1 MEDPNP
7 TPEIFYT
14 CMYCNRDFKHKPQYS
29 EHIISCKFIKNRTR
43 ERNTVLDLTDD
54 EIPNNRMLY
63 ELVKHFA
70 QKCDVLETK
79 VKKLQDAARRDK
91 RKIDIIQYL
100 NTNYIPVTTYRKW
113 YRAIEVKKE
122 HLDITIDRNIIS
134 GVCGL
139 IQDVLQSETI
149 HNLPIAAF
157 SHKHNV
163 FYMYELKNPEEP
175 KGTWNMMTE
184 DAINT
189 LFDTL
194 SHKISR
200 AYNKW
205 EATMPE
211 DESEEIEN
219 KKNYYKS
226 KILGLSIC
234 DDTKYRRF
242 TNWLFNHLKKNIKS
256 ITEYEFD

>member
-1 MEDPNP
+1 MDPNP

-14 CMYCNRDFKHKPQYS
+14 CTHCNRDFKHRPQYS
-29 EHIISCKFIKNRTR
+29 EHIVSCKFLKGRAK

-54 EIPNNRMLY
+54 EIPNTRMLY
-63 ELVKHFA
+63 ELVKNLAH
-70 QKCDVLETK
+70 KCETLETK

-91 RKIDIIQYL
+91 RKIDIVQYL
-100 NTNYIPVTTYRKW
+100 NANQIPVTTYKKW
-113 YRAIEVKKE
+113 QKSFEVKKE

-134 GVCGL
+134 GVCSL
-139 IQDVLQSETI
+139 IQESFHNEEKDNI

-157 SHKHNV
+157 SHKHNM
-163 FYMYELKNPEEP
+163 FYMYEGGAWTL
-175 KGTWNMMTE
+175 MTE
-184 DAINT
+184 EAVNS
-189 LFDTL
+189 LFDAL
-194 SHKISR
+194 SNRISK

-205 EATMPE
+205 DASLPE
-211 DESEEIEN
+211 DGTEETEN
-219 KKNYYKS
+219 KRNAYKS

-242 TNWLFNHLKKNIKS
+242 TNWLFNHLKKNVRS